1 LKQIKIK
8 NEKVLFSSPPPP
20 LSSVI
25 DFDLIASQASAPGK
39 LEFHDMKVAQIL
51 ISSEVSFLE
60 FSPFP

>member
-8 NEKVLFSSPPPP
+8 NEKVLFSSPPP